1 VRMPLDSSWQ
11 VGMQHP
17 AFTTALLT
25 R

>member
-1 VRMPLDSSWQ
+1 VRMPLDSSLQ
-11 VGMQHP
+11 AGVQHS